1 MARENVSRGM
11 RDEANVGP
19 DPQRARDLRPMKD
32 LDRFKVADGEPDI
45 RGWAVWTSAGRE
57 LGVVEDLLVDV
68 EAGEVVMLD
77 VDLKRDDRHT
87 LAPIRAAWVDR
98 ATKRVVLD
106 AREVAGAD
114 TDAFPSMPRRG
125 ALTDQ
130 DVEHFNDRYV
140 TAYGDRGYDADRDW
154 QLRHG
159 DEDLRF
165 SRRRADLHDR
175 DIDRQVVDRHPG
187 LGAAGLGA
195 AGAAG
200 AAAAHHATSRDDDR
214 DRLERERLE
223 RDRLE
228 RERHDARYAAERGRV
243 GDVRD
248 AGAGDAGVRDE
259 KLEAARRR
267 EVHEDITDDLRR
279 EGVNPAGGGAV
290 FGESRRINEEM
301 RGSRVDDAS
310 ALPDD
315 AGIEPR
321 ELDARTRLEEGG
333 RVDAGTPVGGVTYD
347 STDHPAHA
355 YGRPEDRYG
364 PGAGSGRIGFDRVV
378 SRQQRLDAAA
388 EASRGVDDAAYPE
401 DRRRVRYPSH
411 LEDTSDE
418 RRRRALDDLDRR

>member
-77 VDLKRDDRHT
+77 VDLKRNDRHT

-130 DVEHFNDRYV
+130 DVEHFNDQYV

-154 QLRHG
+154 RLRHG

-165 SRRRADLHDR
+165 SRRRADLQER

-195 AGAAG
+195 AGAA
-200 AAAAHHATSRDDDR
+200 AAHHVTSRDDDR
-214 DRLERERLE
+214 DRLERERFE

-228 RERHDARYAAERGRV
+228 RERLDARYAAERGRT
-243 GDVRD
+243 
-248 AGAGDAGVRDE
+248 GDARGVDVRDE

-267 EVHEDITDDLRR
+267 EVHEDISADLRR
-279 EGVNPAGGGAV
+279 EGVDPAGGGAV

-310 ALPDD
+310 GLPDD
-315 AGIEPR
+315 AGIQPR
-321 ELDARTRLEEGG
+321 ELDARTRLDEGG
-333 RVDAGTPVGGVTYD
+333 RVDAGTPVGGVSYD
-347 STDHPAHA
+347 STDYPEHA
-355 YGRPEDRYG
+355 YGRPEERYG

-378 SRQQRLDAAA
+378 SRQQRLDAATDA
-388 EASRGVDDAAYPE
+388 PRGLDDEAYPE

-411 LEDTSDE
+411 VEDATDE
-418 RRRRALDDLDRR
+418 RRRRALDDLGRR